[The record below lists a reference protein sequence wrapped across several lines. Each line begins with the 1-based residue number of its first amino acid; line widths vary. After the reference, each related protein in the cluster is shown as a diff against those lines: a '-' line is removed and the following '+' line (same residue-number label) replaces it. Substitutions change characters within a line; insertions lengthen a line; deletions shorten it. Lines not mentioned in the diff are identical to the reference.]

1 MSNLTI
7 IPVVCAV
14 IRKGDQYLACQRSES
29 MREPLRWEFP
39 GGKVEMGES
48 LFAALHR
55 EMHEELATTIS
66 IRGILRASS
75 FEQNHKVIQLHA
87 LLCVMLQD
95 DFELKEHKATRWLTA
110 AQFHELNWCD
120 ADLEILELLK
130 IDSLE
135 HTRWWSN

>member
-1 MSNLTI
+1 MSSPTV

-14 IRKGDQYLACQRSES
+14 IRKGDQYLACQRSET

-39 GGKVEMGES
+39 GGKIEMGES

-55 EMHEELATTIS
+55 EMHEELATRIS

-87 LLCVMLQD
+87 LLCVMVSD
-95 DFELKEHKATRWLTA
+95 DFELKEHKASRWLTA
-110 AQFHELNWCD
+110 KEFRELDWCD
-120 ADLEILELLK
+120 ADLEILDLLQ
-130 IDSLE
+130 IDTLE
-135 HTRWWSN
+135 DTRWWSN